1 MVHLLLEMKSNLD
14 AIVQQAFQKNE
25 GFANALKE
33 AFENFI
39 NQRQNKYGSPL
50 LAAMLAT
57 MGLSLTF
64 PSRAWSGPDMGK
76 ADCCSNSVGCGVQMQ
91 PMS

>member
-1 MVHLLLEMKSNLD
+1 MVQLLLEMKSNLD

-39 NQRQNKYGSPL
+39 NQRQNKYASPML
-50 LAAMLAT
+50 VAMLAPK
-57 MGLSLTF
+57 SLA
-64 PSRAWSGPDMGK
+64 PSF
-76 ADCCSNSVGCGVQMQ
+76 
-91 PMS
+91 

>member
-1 MVHLLLEMKSNLD
+1 MVQLLLEMKSNLD

-39 NQRQNKYGSPL
+39 NQRQNKYASSSRLECCHHHSCP
-50 LAAMLAT
+50 
-57 MGLSLTF
+57 
-64 PSRAWSGPDMGK
+64 PSSSGPY
-76 ADCCSNSVGCGVQMQ
+76 S
-91 PMS
+91 